1 VAACACV
8 HRLCECVCLCVCVC
22 VCMLV
27 CVGQREGMAACA
39 RVHRL
44 LVGDFFVFCFRDAWR
59 GSWHTR
65 ARALCVCV
73 CERERESEC
82 V

>member
-1 VAACACV
+1 M
-8 HRLCECVCLCVCVC
+8 CVCVC

-44 LVGDFFVFCFRDAWR
+44 LVGDFFVFVSEMEGVAAGILVHVLFV
-59 GSWHTR
+59 
-65 ARALCVCV
+65 CVCV
-73 CERERESEC
+73 RERETASVC
-82 V
+82 RCK